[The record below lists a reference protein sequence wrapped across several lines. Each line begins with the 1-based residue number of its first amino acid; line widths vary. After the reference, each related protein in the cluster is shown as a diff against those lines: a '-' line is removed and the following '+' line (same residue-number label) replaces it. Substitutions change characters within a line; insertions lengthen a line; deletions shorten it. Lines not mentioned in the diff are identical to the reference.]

1 MSESD
6 IRILLAGL
14 AEIKAELRAIRAD
27 NERGEGV
34 HRDHETRLRALER
47 VRWLIAGACVTL
59 GTGVGALLQK
69 TLAG

>member
-6 IRILLAGL
+6 IRVILAALARV
-14 AEIKAELRAIRAD
+14 ETKVEAIQAD

-34 HRDHETRLRALER
+34 HQDHETRLRALER